1 MIKIKGHSNFN
12 VYIETTDKK
21 LYVVKKGDSKNYK
34 KLIKSINKQIKFRD
48 FNIKHFLTPEI
59 NEINNDKFYFKKK
72 FIENGINIIDYLNLN
87 NLNNFKI
94 FFNKIL
100 KLLTTL

>member
-1 MIKIKGHSNFN
+1 M
-12 VYIETTDKK
+12 
-21 LYVVKKGDSKNYK
+21 
-34 KLIKSINKQIKFRD
+34 
-48 FNIKHFLTPEI
+48 
-59 NEINNDKFYFKKK
+59 K

-100 KLLTTL
+100 KLIDNFIIKST